1 MKKKMKLHGQSGFT
15 LAETLLAVLILLMVS
30 TIVASGVPAARNAY
44 EKVVLGSNAQVLLS
58 NAVHALRYE
67 LGTAAEVT
75 VDVDGTTIT
84 YISANTGAQSQI
96 SLNDENGIMLR
107 EYYDPKTSSPEPRRL
122 VSEASGGTKGT
133 LDKLTVK
140 YELVIPEIDPE
151 KKNGFLRF
159 TNLAVY
165 RNSGSSSIALLP
177 TYDIRVIGSFAQPSS

>member
-1 MKKKMKLHGQSGFT
+1 MKKKTKLHGQSGFT

-30 TIVASGVPAARNAY
+30 TIVASGVPVARNAY

-75 VDVDGTTIT
+75 VNGTAIT
-84 YISANTGAQSQI
+84 YISASTGARSQI
-96 SLNDENGIMLR
+96 SLDNENGIMLW
-107 EYYDPKTSSPEPRRL
+107 EYYDPETSSPEPRRL
-122 VSEASGGTKGT
+122 VSEASGGTNGT

-140 YELVIPEIDPE
+140 YESVAADKE
-151 KKNGFLRF
+151 NGFIRF

-177 TYDIRVIGSFAQPSS
+177 AYDIRVIGSFAQPSS